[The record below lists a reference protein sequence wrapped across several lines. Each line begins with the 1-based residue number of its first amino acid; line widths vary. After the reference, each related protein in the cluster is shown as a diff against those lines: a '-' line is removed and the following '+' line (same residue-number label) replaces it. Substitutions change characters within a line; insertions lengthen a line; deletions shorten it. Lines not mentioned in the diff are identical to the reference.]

1 MYEAL
6 LGIKDVSCVIMV
18 SSGKG
23 GVGKSTVA
31 ANLTSAL
38 HVLGYTV
45 GILDADIYGPSQA
58 LMFGVDN
65 NQTPLIDDDLYNLR
79 PHQTTQGI
87 KFMSIATRIPPD
99 QSLNW
104 KGSMVTMV
112 LHQLIFQTNWG
123 KLDYLVIDMPPGTG
137 DVQIYIADKLK
148 HATAVVVTTPQSV
161 SVIDCLKGVDL
172 LIRNKIQV
180 LGVVENMSHHVCA
193 CCGNLSQI
201 FVGQGGQQL
210 ADKYQIPMLAQIP
223 ITGDLA
229 LHADSGTPTVLA
241 MPGGAVAKAYLNLAS
256 KIREMTNATQSH
268 GKTDPC

>member
-1 MYEAL
+1 MYDAL
-6 LGIKDVSCVIMV
+6 LGIKDVACVIMV

-31 ANLTSAL
+31 ANLASAL
-38 HVLGYTV
+38 HVSGATV

-58 LMFGVDN
+58 MMFGVDN
-65 NQTPLIDDDLYNLR
+65 NQQPLIDADLCNLS
-79 PHQTTQGI
+79 PHQTAQGI
-87 KFMSIATRIPPD
+87 RFMSIATRIPPD

-137 DVQIYIADKLK
+137 DVQIYMADKLK

-193 CCGNLSQI
+193 CCGAQSQI

-223 ITGDLA
+223 MVGDLA
-229 LHADSGTPTVLA
+229 THADGGIPTVLA
-241 MPGGAVAKAYLNLAS
+241 DPHGAIAQAYMTLSS
-256 KIREMTNATQSH
+256 KIREITNATQSH
-268 GKTDPC
+268 GQADPC